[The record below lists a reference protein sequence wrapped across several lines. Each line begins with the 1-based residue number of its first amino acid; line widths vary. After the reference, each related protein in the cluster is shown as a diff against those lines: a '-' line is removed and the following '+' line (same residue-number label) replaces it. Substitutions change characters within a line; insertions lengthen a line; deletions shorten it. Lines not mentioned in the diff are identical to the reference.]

1 MFRGLF
7 DMDKPFWQWIGRIP
21 AMVGLSLCWYIC
33 CIPIITIIP
42 ASCAIFD
49 AVSRSLMKDDGKGA
63 FRRFFRCFTN
73 ELKRGI
79 PLTILW
85 MIVAAVAI
93 YSYTIATQNFE
104 VFSIF
109 YVITGLMLVAYMH
122 WLIPLESRYKNGF
135 IQLHI
140 NALRFY
146 FGRLPGSLI
155 MLFSTIGVLVI
166 TFMHPYTYFLAAV
179 APCLIAIL
187 HSFQIEKAFQAVFPQ
202 DYIDGL
208 PIYTEQESI
217 RNKSISKTEQ
227 DITQDKA

>member
-42 ASCAIFD
+42 ASCALFD
-49 AVSRSLMKDDGKGA
+49 ATSRGLMKDDEKSA
-63 FRRFFRCFTN
+63 FKRFFRSFRN

-79 PLTILW
+79 PLTVLW
-85 MIVAAVAI
+85 LIITALVFYGFVFV
-93 YSYTIATQNFE
+93 SHNFGAL
-104 VFSIF
+104 SIF
-109 YVITGLMLVAYMH
+109 YVITALLLVAYLS

-155 MLFSTIGVLVI
+155 MLLSTAGVLVV

-187 HSFQIEKAFQAVFPQ
+187 HSFQIEKAFQTVFPE

-208 PIYTEQESI
+208 PIYTEQ
-217 RNKSISKTEQ
+217 
-227 DITQDKA
+227 

>member
-21 AMVGLSLCWYIC
+21 AMVGLSLCWHLC

-42 ASCAIFD
+42 ASCALFD
-49 AVSRSLMKDDGKGA
+49 ATSRGLMKDNDKAA
-63 FRRFFRCFTN
+63 FKRFFRSFVK

-85 MIVAAVAI
+85 LIIVALVI
-93 YSYTIATQNFE
+93 YGHIVISQNFGA
-104 VFSIF
+104 FSIL
-109 YVITGLMLVAYMH
+109 YVISGLMLVAYMH
-122 WLIPLESRYKNGF
+122 WLVPLESRYKNGF

-155 MLFSTIGVLVI
+155 MLLETAGILAI

-187 HSFQIEKAFQAVFPQ
+187 HSFQIEKAFQTVFPE
-202 DYIDGL
+202 DYVDGL
-208 PIYTEQESI
+208 PIYTEQDF
-217 RNKSISKTEQ
+217 N
-227 DITQDKA
+227 

>member
-7 DMDKPFWQWIGRIP
+7 DMDKPFWKWIGRIP

-42 ASCAIFD
+42 ACCALYD
-49 AVSRSLMKDDGKGA
+49 AVSRGLMKDNDKAA
-63 FRRFFRCFTN
+63 FKRFFRSFKN

-79 PLTILW
+79 PLTLLW
-85 MIVAAVAI
+85 LVIAVVTYFGYMITA
-93 YSYTIATQNFE
+93 QNLG
-104 VFSIF
+104 VFSTF
-109 YVITGLMLVAYMH
+109 YVITAVMIVAYLS

-146 FGRLPGSLI
+146 FARFPGSLL
-155 MLFSTIGVLVI
+155 MLLSIAGVLAV
-166 TFMHPYTYFLAAV
+166 TFMHPFTSILTTV

-187 HSFQIEKAFQAVFPQ
+187 HSFLVEKAFQSVFPD
-202 DYIDGL
+202 DYVDGI
-208 PIYTEQESI
+208 PIH
-217 RNKSISKTEQ
+217 TEQ
-227 DITQDKA
+227 DFN